1 MTGPAHDT
9 IRGRGAAAPLSRPEE
24 EGPSPSTSLAGPRD
38 YLALLKPRVMS
49 LSIFTAFAGI
59 VAAPGPVENWPLAL
73 FSLLAIALG
82 AGASG
87 ALNMWYD
94 ADIDA
99 LMTRTKNRPIPA
111 GRVPRAEAMMFG
123 AVLALLAVWLL
134 VMTANLLAAG
144 LLAATILFYVVIYS
158 MGLKRSTPQNIVI
171 GGAAGALPPVVGW
184 AAVSGAAPL
193 EAWLLFAIIF
203 IWTPPHFWALA
214 LVKSG
219 DYEAAGVPMM
229 PNVKGAEH
237 TRRLIWVYSLVLIP
251 VAISPVF
258 FEVAGWIYFAVA
270 AGGGL
275 AFLRS
280 AFRVWRRGTDKDS
293 WSLFGISILYLFGL
307 FLALIIEHMAGL
319 HG

>member
-1 MTGPAHDT
+1 MSVTPTQLNEAG
-9 IRGRGAAAPLSRPEE
+9 GAAAPLSRPDDA
-24 EGPSPSTSLAGPRD
+24 PPKTSLAGPRD

-49 LSIFTAFAGI
+49 LSIFTALAGM
-59 VAAPGPVENWPLAL
+59 VAAPGAIDSWGLAL

-111 GRVPRAEAMMFG
+111 GKVPRNEALIFG
-123 AVLALLAVWLL
+123 GVLGLLAVWLL
-134 VMTANLLAAG
+134 ALTSNYLAAG
-144 LLAATILFYVVIYS
+144 LLAATILFYVIIYS
-158 MGLKRSTPQNIVI
+158 MGLKRATPQNIVI

-184 AAVSGAAPL
+184 AAVTGTAPI

-203 IWTPPHFWALA
+203 MWTPPHFWALA
-214 LVKSG
+214 LVKSA
-219 DYEAAGVPMM
+219 DYDAAGIPMM

-237 TRRLIWVYSLVLIP
+237 TRQLIWVYSLLLIP
-251 VAISPVF
+251 VAISPF
-258 FEVAGWIYFAVA
+258 AFDVAGWLYLIVA
-270 AGGGL
+270 GVGGVI
-275 AFLRS
+275 FLRAAS
-280 AFRVWRRGTDKDS
+280 KVWREGSDKAA
-293 WSLFGISILYLFGL
+293 WSLFGISIFYLFGL
-307 FLALIIEHMAGL
+307 FLALLIEHWGGM